1 MLNMTKMKVKLIADR
16 DMYVFFEKDMTGGA
30 SYISNWYSEANNKYL
45 KSYDPKQEPK
55 HIIYLNTNNLT
66 VMQSLSFFQQAA
78 LTGLIQKSLTW
89 INILAIV
96 QKDVLSKLILNITY
110 FPLSFL
116 TKKSMKFI
124 MKTCNFTED

>member
-45 KSYDPKQEPK
+45 KSYDPK

-78 LTGLIQKSLTW
+78 LTGLIQKSLT
-89 INILAIV
+89 
-96 QKDVLSKLILNITY
+96 
-110 FPLSFL
+110 
-116 TKKSMKFI
+116 
-124 MKTCNFTED
+124 

>member
-1 MLNMTKMKVKLIADR
+1 MLNMTKMKVKFIADCE
-16 DMYVFFEKDMTGGA
+16 MYVFFEKDMTGGA

-45 KSYDPKQEPK
+45 KFCDPKQEPK
-55 HIIYLNTNNLT
+55 HIIYLNTNNLM

-89 INILAIV
+89 INILSIV

-116 TKKSMKFI
+116 TKKSI
-124 MKTCNFTED
+124 